1 MDNVNINILKLT
13 RKMTL
18 NFLHVPNEHVLSS
31 SSVESKVESL

>member
-1 MDNVNINILKLT
+1 MYSVNRNILKVA

-31 SSVESKVESL
+31 CSVESKVES